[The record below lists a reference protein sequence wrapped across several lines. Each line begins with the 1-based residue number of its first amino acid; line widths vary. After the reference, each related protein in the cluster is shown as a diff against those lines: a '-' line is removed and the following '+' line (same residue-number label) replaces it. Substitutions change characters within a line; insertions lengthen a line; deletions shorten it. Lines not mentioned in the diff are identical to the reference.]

1 MESLPAIWDMTSP
14 MYNDMDL
21 VKKSQEKLQ
30 RLHQKIFEL
39 PQMKS
44 IADCEMLYLQMRSN
58 WHAASYAVAKEM
70 GNGTYDHVERDV
82 GGDEY
87 NRRLDKHCSYASAM
101 FFTSPTDLLELELVE
116 QANGLKL
123 ITNAFGEQSVRYSDG
138 TVDKMSEMPLC
149 LIKLKLAYEFDRFS
163 EFLMKR
169 KMQLKDR
176 LDCFMFKTEMQLA
189 CHLFDT
195 VKAMRDEK

>member
-1 MESLPAIWDMTSP
+1 MAP
-14 MYNDMDL
+14 MIT
-21 VKKSQEKLQ
+21 SQEMWAVTSTTGDW
-30 RLHQKIFEL
+30 I
-39 PQMKS
+39 S
-44 IADCEMLYLQMRSN
+44 IARMPRP
-58 WHAASYAVAKEM
+58 
-70 GNGTYDHVERDV
+70 
-82 GGDEY
+82 
-87 NRRLDKHCSYASAM
+87 CS
-101 FFTSPTDLLELELVE
+101 LLRQRIWLELELVE
-116 QANGLKL
+116 KANGLKL

-138 TVDKMSEMPLC
+138 TVDKMSEVPLC

-169 KMQLKDR
+169 KMHLKDR